1 MDLAINQNLEKSE
14 VYDEGNDEGRSHQ
27 DILNELYQNMRGWQ
41 SCLGPILVI
50 VSVFLI
56 YIIKYIYTYTY
67 VHIYVTIPEKHD
79 NIPLHMKI
87 YLYIYI
93 LIFIDIFSYMQM
105 GTCIFICNYKY
116 LSLYMYIYIVISIL
130 QVWRGLADQDQADQ
144 HHHTWAYSLACS
156 SPDEWQVQCLGLDS
170 IFFVLGWVWFKD
182 RFG

>member
-1 MDLAINQNLEKSE
+1 
-14 VYDEGNDEGRSHQ
+14 
-27 DILNELYQNMRGWQ
+27 
-41 SCLGPILVI
+41 
-50 VSVFLI
+50 
-56 YIIKYIYTYTY
+56 
-67 VHIYVTIPEKHD
+67 
-79 NIPLHMKI
+79 MKI

-93 LIFIDIFSYMQM
+93 LIFIDIFSYMHM

-116 LSLYMYIYIVISIL
+116 LSLYMYIYISIL